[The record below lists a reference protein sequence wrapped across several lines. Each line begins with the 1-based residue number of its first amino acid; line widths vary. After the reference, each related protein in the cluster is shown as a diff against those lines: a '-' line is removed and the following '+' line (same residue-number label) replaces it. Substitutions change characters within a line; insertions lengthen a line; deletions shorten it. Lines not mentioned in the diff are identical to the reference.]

1 MSKEL
6 TKDNVI
12 RHKKQAIK
20 QLNNL
25 LEMYINNPDGKFRV
39 NGESYVKKL
48 GETELISLNPNAQ
61 NISLNESAGY
71 MGKVIGKLPCD

>member
-25 LEMYINNPDGKFRV
+25 LEMYINNPDGKFL
-39 NGESYVKKL
+39 KKL
-48 GETELISLNPNAQ
+48 ICFPTG
-61 NISLNESAGY
+61 
-71 MGKVIGKLPCD
+71 